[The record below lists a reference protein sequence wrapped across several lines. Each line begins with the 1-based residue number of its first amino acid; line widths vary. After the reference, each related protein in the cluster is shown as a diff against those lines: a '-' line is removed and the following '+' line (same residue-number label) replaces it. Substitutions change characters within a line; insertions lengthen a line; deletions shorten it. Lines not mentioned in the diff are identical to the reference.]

1 MMEENLPTFIND
13 QEEMVVNKT
22 VKEMLIDSLINTQQ
36 MFLHNQNKKIVEQD
50 KVNYKMTLKIHDEYK
65 HANINED
72 LIKPNKYS
80 DKLSFRSENKEKSEA
95 AAENHEK
102 DASLN
107 EKEDDQIKINTNISL
122 NTITK
127 SSTITPKEFNLT
139 KENDPSIVSTSLV
152 KITNEE
158 EKEIFSKI
166 PEKYSLD
173 NHDET
178 TPKLDNLVLSLYR
191 NQNHISFRK
200 NKLVT
205 PDWHPKWKL
214 YRVISGHTGWVR
226 CIDVDPTNQWFVTG
240 SNDRVIKFW
249 DLAKG
254 KLKLS
259 LTGHINTVRQVIISP
274 RHPYLFSCG
283 EDKLIKCW
291 DLEQNKVVR
300 HYHGHLS
307 GVYSLSLHPILDV
320 LISGGRDC
328 VAKLWDIRSKQ
339 QIMNLEG
346 HNNNLCSILSQEF
359 EPQVITGSHDATI
372 RLWDIRTA
380 KCINTLTHHKK
391 SIRSMTLHHE
401 DYSFISG
408 GCDNLKV
415 WKFPEGKF
423 LRNISGHNA
432 IVNAVALNKDGVL
445 VSGGDNGSLMFWDY
459 KSGVNFQTVDTKVQP
474 GSLSCEAG
482 IFAIKFDQSST
493 RMITG
498 ECDKTIK
505 MWKEDDECT
514 PENFPLNFK

>member
-1 MMEENLPTFIND
+1 MDDNTNEIKVEDEII
-13 QEEMVVNKT
+13 VNKSLKDIT
-22 VKEMLIDSLINTQQ
+22 INSLINTQQ
-36 MFLHNQNKKIVEQD
+36 LFLHNINKKIVEND
-50 KVNYKMTLKIHDEYK
+50 KLNYKLKLKVNDEYK

-72 LIKPNKYS
+72 LIKPNKFS
-80 DKLSFRSENKEKSEA
+80 DKLFFRAEIKEKTEVSEKISQ
-95 AAENHEK
+95 E
-102 DASLN
+102 SPI
-107 EKEDDQIKINTNISL
+107 EDDSIKININPIQIATNVDKISSKNPL
-122 NTITK
+122 NET
-127 SSTITPKEFNLT
+127 SSTN
-139 KENDPSIVSTSLV
+139 TSLIKV
-152 KITNEE
+152 TNEE
-158 EKEIFSKI
+158 EKEIFTKI
-166 PEKYSLD
+166 PEKYRL
-173 NHDET
+173 NTGDEGSQ
-178 TPKLDNLVLSLYR
+178 KIDNLVLSLYK
-191 NQNHISFRK
+191 NQSHIAFRK

-346 HNNNLCSILSQEF
+346 HNNNICSILSQEF
-359 EPQVITGSHDATI
+359 DPQVVTGSHDATI
-372 RLWDIRTA
+372 RLWDIKTA
-380 KCINTLTHHKK
+380 KCINVLTHHKK

-415 WKFPEGKF
+415 WKFPEGRF
-423 LRNISGHNA
+423 LRNVSGHNA
-432 IVNAVALNKDGVL
+432 IVNAIALNKDGVL

-459 KSGVNFQTVDTKVQP
+459 KSGANFQTIDSKVQP

-505 MWKEDDECT
+505 MWKEDEDCT
-514 PENFPLNFK
+514 PENFPMNIK